1 MPCTLQD
8 LPPSLKENIAMHAHD
23 ILHTS
28 LCDLLGVQY
37 PICQAGMAF
46 VADSRL
52 AAAVSAAGGLGVI
65 GAGRMTAAQLR
76 DEIHR
81 IKDATDKPYGVDILF
96 AQIKAENIGQVASY
110 TGEVEKQIE
119 IVFDEQVPV
128 VISGLGNP
136 AGMVPDAHAQGMVIM
151 SLAGNVKQAKRLAAA
166 GVDAIIAQGHEAG
179 GHTGRIG
186 SIALVPQVVDA
197 VELPVLAAGGL
208 ADGRGLV
215 AALALGASG
224 VWMGTRFVAAAEAL
238 AHDNYKHKIVE
249 INEEGTVI
257 TRCQSGKPCRLIRN
271 RFTDS
276 WEGREDEILPFPL
289 QMMQVGDEAA
299 KKARYEGKV
308 EEGGMAAGQISGL
321 ITRVKPAGEIVR
333 DIMAEAS
340 TVLEKSLYTR

>member
-1 MPCTLQD
+1 MNPQ
-8 LPPSLKENIAMHAHD
+8 D

-28 LCDLLGVQY
+28 LCDLLGIQY

-46 VADSRL
+46 VADGRL

-65 GAGRMTAAQLR
+65 GAGRMTAVQLR

-81 IKDATDKPYGVDILF
+81 VKDATDKPFGVDILF
-96 AQIKAENIGQVASY
+96 AQIKAEQTDQVVSY
-110 TGEVEKQIE
+110 TGEVDKQIE
-119 IVFDEQVPV
+119 IVLEAQIPV

-136 AGMVPDAHAQGMVIM
+136 VGMVPDAHAQGMVVM
-151 SLAGNVKQAKRLAAA
+151 SLAGNVKQAKRLADA

-186 SIALVPQVVDA
+186 SMALIPQVVDA
-197 VELPVLAAGGL
+197 VAVPVLAAGGL
-208 ADGRGLV
+208 ADGRSLV

-224 VWMGTRFVAAAEAL
+224 VWLGTRFVASEEAL
-238 AHDNYKHKIVE
+238 AHQNYKHKIVE

-257 TRCQSGKPCRLIRN
+257 TRCQSGKPARLIRN

-299 KKARYEGKV
+299 KRARYEGKT

-321 ITRVKPAGEIVR
+321 ITRVKPAGDIVR
-333 DIMAEAS
+333 DVMAEAA
-340 TVLEKSLYTR
+340 TVLEKGLYTR